1 MHDRAFL
8 VKHLRRFPLFSA
20 VDETKLVKL
29 IGRLRPRQVCASEP
43 VFLQGTDGDELFL
56 IVSGMIR
63 IVLEPAGAREVTLAM
78 LTAGDFFGE
87 MSLLD
92 GKPRS
97 AAAYAVE
104 DCELLSLLRSD
115 FFEVMNGSPE
125 SIRRLLALLS
135 GRLRQTNDRLQSVS
149 LLSVRQRLA
158 GLLCELAR
166 TRGHSENG
174 RDILLPK
181 DVNHPR
187 LAETLSTSRETVTR
201 ELAALRAQ
209 DLVAQEGHRIRILH
223 VEGLEALLG
232 RQDSAS

>member
-1 MHDRAFL
+1 MLDPAFVL
-8 VKHLRRFPLFSA
+8 ARLRCFPLLSA
-20 VDETKLVKL
+20 LDETKLAELLPKL
-29 IGRLRPRQVCASEP
+29 RHRRVHASDV
-43 VFLQGTDGDELFL
+43 VFAQGTKGDELFL
-56 IVSGMIR
+56 LLSGTVRIVSA
-63 IVLEPAGAREVTLAM
+63 LAGGREVTLAV
-78 LTAGDFFGE
+78 LTAGDFFGD

-115 FFEVMNGSPE
+115 FFEAMDGSPE

-135 GRLRQTNDRLQSVS
+135 GRLRQANDRLQSVS
-149 LLSVRQRLA
+149 LLTVRQRLA
-158 GLLCELAR
+158 GLLCDLAR

-174 RDILLPK
+174 RGILLPK
-181 DVNHPR
+181 DVNHPS
-187 LAETLSTSRETVTR
+187 LAKILSTSRETVTR
-201 ELAALRAQ
+201 ELAELRAQ
-209 DLVAQEGHRIRILH
+209 DLVAQEGRRIRILH